1 MRLRVFFAAIVAA
14 ALSCATLSAQ
24 TTDEI
29 LAKMN
34 EQLARTEAEGFAMDM
49 VMKIPIVGTVSSHN
63 MINGDNLRMEISGKD
78 KRSITWTT
86 PTTKWDYDSSTGEIT
101 ITNKEPSKEDQK
113 ADSDLKA
120 FDNLTKGYN
129 VILKKETDEAWY
141 FLCKKSRDNKDKDDP
156 KTMDLAVSK
165 ATYLPIYLRA
175 KKSMIGI
182 GFENITLGVSAADV
196 TFNPD
201 EFPDAK
207 IVDKR

>member
-1 MRLRVFFAAIVAA
+1 MRLRVFFAAIAA

-78 KRSITWTT
+78 KRSVTWTT

-141 FLCKKSRDNKDKDDP
+141 FLCKKSKDNKDKDDP

-182 GFENITLGVSAADV
+182 GFENITLGVSAEDV
-196 TFNPD
+196 TFNPE

>member
-1 MRLRVFFAAIVAA
+1 MRLRVFFAAIAA
-14 ALSCATLSAQ
+14 ATLSCATLSAQ
-24 TTDEI
+24 TPEEI
-29 LAKMN
+29 VAKMN

-49 VMKIPIVGTVSSHN
+49 VMKIPIVGTVRSHN
-63 MINGDNLRMEISGKD
+63 MINGDNLRMEIAKDGKQ
-78 KRSITWTT
+78 SVTWTT

-101 ITNKEPSKEDQK
+101 ITNKEPSKETPE

-120 FDNLTKGYN
+120 FESLTKGYN

-141 FLCKKSRDNKDKDDP
+141 FLCKKSRDNKVKDDP

-201 EFPDAK
+201 EFPNAK